1 MPLALKLILSD
12 EKFEGM
18 ILYDGLEDA
27 FIGVAYRFSD
37 PPVAVYQYSK
47 VLEVLGEDMEPEEAL
62 EHFEFN
68 VIGGWVGDRTPIFL
82 EMKDE
87 IEM

>member
-1 MPLALKLILSD
+1 MTLAEQFSD

-27 FIGVAYRFSD
+27 FIGVAYRFHDS
-37 PPVAVYQYSK
+37 PVAVDQYSK
-47 VLEVLGEDMEPEEAL
+47 VMEVLGKDMSAEDAI